1 MIQIVVI
8 ALYPLVV
15 HLLIWQGLSWLAVT
29 ALVAMNVIGLLALRH
44 ARSSAGL
51 WAGYLLLAGFGIMN
65 LLSGT
70 HSALFVPPVLIH
82 LALAGY
88 FAASLRVGQTPLI
101 ERIMR
106 MELAGLPFPS
116 SLQAYARHL
125 TVFWTAYFVGA
136 AVVSVALALAAPLET
151 WSLYVNVINFAIMAA
166 LIAAQHLYR
175 LFRYRDVRSGR
186 WPWAVMRDYLRH
198 PGK

>member
-1 MIQIVVI
+1 MIQIVVV
-8 ALYPLVV
+8 ALYPLLV
-15 HLLIWQGLSWLAVT
+15 HLLIWQGLSWLAVA

-44 ARSSAGL
+44 ARSAIGL
-51 WAGYLLLAGFGIMN
+51 WAGYLLLAGFGIVN
-65 LLSGT
+65 LLSGA

-82 LALAGY
+82 LALAVY

-106 MELAGLPFPS
+106 VEFTSLPFPS
-116 SLQAYARHL
+116 TLQAYARSL
-125 TVFWTAYFVGA
+125 TVFWAAYFTGV
-136 AVVSVALALAAPLET
+136 AVVSVVLALAAQLET
-151 WSLYVNVINFAIMAA
+151 WSLFVNILNFAIMAA

-175 LFRYRDVRSGR
+175 LFRYRDVGSGR

-198 PGK
+198 AGK